1 MDLLAPVEHAKRLAC
16 DGGVGADDDTVVIHL
31 EEPLGARDRRLCR
44 HGGLAGTLTG
54 LRVSAGLL
62 RGSQLGGSLLGS
74 GFLGGGRIGGGL
86 LSGSLRVSAGLL
98 RSGLL
103 GSDLVV
109 GGLLLSS
116 QLGGSLLGS
125 GFLGGGRIGGW
136 LLSGSLSREGL
147 LHARSHLIVSVE
159 IDLRD

>member
-1 MDLLAPVEHAKRLAC
+1 MDPLAPVEHAKRLAG
-16 DGGVGADDDTVVIHL
+16 DGGLVADDDTVVIHL
-31 EEPLGARDRRLCR
+31 EEPLGARDPRLYSL
-44 HGGLAGTLTG
+44 GGLAGTLTG
-54 LRVSAGLL
+54 
-62 RGSQLGGSLLGS
+62 
-74 GFLGGGRIGGGL
+74 
-86 LSGSLRVSAGLL
+86 LRVSAGLL

-109 GGLLLSS
+109 GGLLRS
-116 QLGGSLLGS
+116 SLLGS

-159 IDLRD
+159 IDLRAEPLRLHCD

>member
-1 MDLLAPVEHAKRLAC
+1 MDPLAPVEHAKRLAG
-16 DGGVGADDDTVVIHL
+16 DGGLVADDDTVVIHL
-31 EEPLGARDRRLCR
+31 EEPLGARDPRLYSL
-44 HGGLAGTLTG
+44 GSLAGTLTG
-54 LRVSAGLL
+54 
-62 RGSQLGGSLLGS
+62 
-74 GFLGGGRIGGGL
+74 
-86 LSGSLRVSAGLL
+86 LRVSAGLL

-109 GGLLLSS
+109 GGLLRSS

-159 IDLRD
+159 IDLRAEPLRLHRD